1 MPSLDYSLTF
11 HPMEKGLIW
20 RNNLALRCFRECIT
34 SIQEMIH
41 MHVCHLPR
49 RKKNKNQ
56 HFQSCALVLMMMYVA
71 LWKISKL
78 AVGSACVNSHC
89 DFFTWNSGS
98 LHACHEEALLIVS
111 FLGVT
116 SCKLL
121 FCAWNCIYPFAASGF
136 LFFFPPHLV
145 PSFSLVY
152 SWSFVCICR
161 VCCLTFWLPF
171 AWWIAW
177 SFGCVCMVGWLEFG
191 WIYMVDC

>member
-1 MPSLDYSLTF
+1 MTLYYYYDKLARNLQKLHQMPSLDYSLTF

-78 AVGSACVNSHC
+78 AVSSACVNSHC
-89 DFFTWNSGS
+89 DFCTWNSGS

-121 FCAWNCIYPFAASGF
+121 FCANCITILVSTHLLDLVFVF
-136 LFFFPPHLV
+136 LPP
-145 PSFSLVY
+145 SL
-152 SWSFVCICR
+152 S
-161 VCCLTFWLPF
+161 T
-171 AWWIAW
+171 
-177 SFGCVCMVGWLEFG
+177 
-191 WIYMVDC
+191 